1 MTRRV
6 KLSGDP
12 AYIYAVGRVR
22 ARERRLLTTRA
33 LTVSAEARTLEAAVD
48 ALREAGYELT
58 TRNSA
63 GLEELITDKTREL
76 VRFLRESLSD
86 GKLLTYLRLPLDY
99 TNLKTA
105 LLRRLTEK
113 KLPSR
118 EGGGLSLERLNVL
131 AGGGEPTDLTE
142 PFGNLARE
150 LLEEW
155 EKSQDPFPLQQGVDR
170 ALYARQV
177 ELAGE
182 IGLPFLTA
190 YLELQIDLVNLD
202 ALARCLAAPNPEE
215 LAPAVFIPGGSLDI
229 SRMEN
234 LARTGDRT
242 GSIDYVSRT
251 PYAEIALAAVE
262 GIPDGLSNLAV
273 RGATYKI
280 DFLMQARYASFGS
293 EPVIAYYLAKQNELD
308 LVRFVL
314 TCKMNDVPPKAIAAR
329 MWGVS

>member
-1 MTRRV
+1 MARRV
-6 KLSGDP
+6 KLTGDP

-22 ARERRLLTTRA
+22 ARERRLLTKRA
-33 LTVSAEARTLEAAVD
+33 LTESAEAQTLEAAVD

-58 TRNSA
+58 IRSGA
-63 GLEELITDKTREL
+63 GLEELITDKTRDL
-76 VRFLRESLSD
+76 VRFLRESLPD
-86 GKLLTYLRLPLDY
+86 GKLLIYLRLPLDY

-105 LLRRLTEK
+105 LLRRLTDK
-113 KLPSR
+113 KLPLR
-118 EGGGLSLERLNVL
+118 EGGELPLERLNVL
-131 AGGGEPTDLTE
+131 AGGGEPKDIPE

-155 EKSQDPFPLQQGVDR
+155 ETTHDPFLLQQGVDR
-170 ALYARQV
+170 ALYARLV

-190 YLELQIDLVNLD
+190 HLGLAIDLINLD

-229 SRMEN
+229 RRMEN

-242 GSIDYVSRT
+242 GAIDYVNRT
-251 PYAEIALAAVE
+251 TYASFALAAVE

-273 RGATYKI
+273 RGAAFKM
-280 DFLMQARYASFGS
+280 DFLSQARYAAFGA
-293 EPVIAYYLAKQNELD
+293 EPVIAYYLAKLNELD

-314 TCKMNDVPPKAIAAR
+314 TCKQNNIPPKMITAR
-329 MWGVS
+329 LWG